1 MKKTETERLQ
11 KFLAKAGIASRRK
24 AEGLISEG
32 LITINGEVAELGA
45 KVGKADIVK
54 YKGKLVKKQSTTVTY
69 MLNKPRG
76 FISSVK
82 DELGRKTVMKLVPK
96 QEGLHPV
103 GRLDKNSEGLLL
115 ITNDGNLTLQLTHPR
130 YEHEK
135 EYWVWTKEG
144 DLSREAGRALQNGV
158 ELEDGWARAKAVKP
172 LKGGCVIILA
182 EGRKRQVRRMLTA
195 VGYTVIKLERRRI
208 AKLWLGNLKRGDYR
222 VLTTDDFK
230 LLGYTL

>member
-1 MKKTETERLQ
+1 LQ
-11 KFLAKAGIASRRK
+11 KYLAKAGVASRRK
-24 AEGLISEG
+24 AENLILNGLV
-32 LITINGEVAELGA
+32 TINGNVAKLGA
-45 KVGKADIVK
+45 KVSQTDIVK
-54 YKGKLVKKQSTTVTY
+54 YNDKVVKMQQSTVTY
-69 MLNKPRG
+69 MLNKPKG
-76 FISSVK
+76 FISSVS

-96 QEGLHPV
+96 HEGLHPV

-130 YEHEK
+130 YQHEK

-144 DLSREAGRALQNGV
+144 DLSHEAIHALKQGV
-158 ELEDGWARAKAVKP
+158 ELEDGWARAKAIKP
-172 LKGGCVIILA
+172 LKGGCKIILA
-182 EGRKRQVRRMLTA
+182 EGRKRQVRRMLSA
-195 VGYTVIKLERRRI
+195 VGYKVIKLERRRI